1 MDTLLIG
8 EERSE
13 SHGAALGHVHFD
25 VKLIRKVK
33 LPS

>member
-1 MDTLLIG
+1 MDTFLIG

-13 SHGAALGHVHFD
+13 SHGAALGHELFD

-33 LPS
+33 LLS